1 MSLTIPSETS
11 PEYSIQLSY
20 PPANVKKL
28 SMIGGNNGFYFMT
41 PGVSFNLAF
50 VDSSNNRSISGF
62 SSKAILH
69 KQYHITG
76 TIGELT
82 IIHQKNNS
90 NEQFYLVI
98 PLKYNVNAKSNLSSY
113 LNTTEAE
120 IKLDIG
126 SDIAGS
132 NIVYYNNGSADV
144 FVVASPVEVSMD
156 NVNDTYA
163 VFGKTMTNPK
173 LIKSTLTNDDIV
185 CDYEGDITED
195 SSKSSETKQVEI
207 NMVWAYIVPIFI
219 IGIVFFLLS
228 KNMLSSKFLYIMAI
242 VTFIAA
248 IVATALIK
256 KTKPGSIN
264 YAGIIAGTLWI
275 LLLMFAGFAFTYK
288 PSVVSI
294 I

>member
-120 IKLDIG
+120 FKLDIG

-207 NMVWAYIVPIFI
+207 NMVWANIVPIFI
-219 IGIVFFLLS
+219 IGIVFFLCS
-228 KNMLSSKFLYIMAI
+228 KSIIPREQLIIAAL
-242 VTFIAA
+242 VTFITA

-275 LLLMFAGFAFTYK
+275 LFVIFAGFFITYK
-288 PSVVSI
+288 
-294 I
+294 